1 MNSKSKNVKTILVT
15 LLIEIILAAILTL
28 ATVLVTGY
36 IIVNLETLTNLTFV
50 NYAYRWEKLW
60 IMIFYLSDF
69 LFYIIISLIF
79 IELILFVLRKMIL
92 TGIKAVETIKNVEFK
107 KAQEVVKTISLISI
121 FKAMKINTPKRSIIA
136 YVILMVVVFGSGWVA
151 KTVLKANDSLVYRSY
166 EIINLYNDEQ
176 IIDFKDELTDD
187 QRYQILIDTDVA
199 NIHLYTVSSTTDAK
213 FYYLYDTEA
222 QKQAYTIDI
231 DEELN
236 IITIVLDQNL
246 VSYEKYVDPVLPSIE
261 IYLPSTIKI
270 DLIDVSISTYG
281 SLTMEYV
288 TFGDLVV
295 DSHHADLTIT
305 GEGVR
310 VNSIDINQYEGELQ
324 LIIDHSDD
332 VTLVLD
338 QVKSSIRLN
347 LVENDLLVHS
357 IYTDLFIYQTDA
369 LSIDITSLDSSLEL
383 REVVGDTVTMDLDA
397 SQLLYVNSSGNM
409 TTVATIVSND
419 SVLTLR
425 GVTNDQDS
433 E

>member
-1 MNSKSKNVKTILVT
+1 MNSKSKNIKTILVT
-15 LLIEIILAAILTL
+15 LLIEIILAAVLTL
-28 ATVLVTGY
+28 ATVLIVGY
-36 IIVNLETLTNLTFV
+36 IIVNLETLTNLSFMK
-50 NYAYRWEKLW
+50 YAYRWEKFW
-60 IMIFYLSDF
+60 IFIFYLSDL

-136 YVILMVVVFGSGWVA
+136 YVILMVVVFGSGWLA

-166 EIINLYNDEQ
+166 EIINLYNEEQ
-176 IIDFKDELTDD
+176 IIDFKEELTDD
-187 QRYQILIDTDVA
+187 QRYQILIDSDVA
-199 NIHLYTVSSTTDAK
+199 NIHLYTVSNTTDAK

-231 DEELN
+231 DEVNN
-236 IITIVLDQNL
+236 IITIHLDQNL
-246 VSYEKYVDPVLPSIE
+246 TSYERFVDPVLPSIE

-270 DLIDVSISTYG
+270 DLIDVSIAMYG

-295 DSHHADLTIT
+295 DSYHADLTIT

-310 VNSIDINQYEGELQ
+310 VGSVDINQYEGDLQ

-332 VTLVLD
+332 VTLKLE
-338 QVKSSIRLN
+338 QVEASVRLN
-347 LVENDLLVHS
+347 LIENQLLIDS
-357 IYTDLFIYQTDA
+357 LYSDLFFYQTDA
-369 LSIDITSLDSSLEL
+369 LSIGVTSLESSLEL
-383 REVVGDTVTMDLDA
+383 REVVGDTVTMNLDK
-397 SQLLYVNSSGNM
+397 SELLYVNSSGNM
-409 TTVATIVSND
+409 TTVATIVSKD